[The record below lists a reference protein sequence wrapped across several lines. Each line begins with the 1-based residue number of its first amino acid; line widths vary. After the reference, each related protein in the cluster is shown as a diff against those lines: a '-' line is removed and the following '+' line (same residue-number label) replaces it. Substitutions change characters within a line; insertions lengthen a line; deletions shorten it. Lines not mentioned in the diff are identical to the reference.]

1 VQFEYNLA
9 NKRILCILSSL
20 KQIHFILTLW

>member
-1 VQFEYNLA
+1 VQFKYNLA

-20 KQIHFILTLW
+20 KQIHFI